1 MSSGSVSSIS
11 SCSCLSDAKPSLP
24 IKASRSMSPFPKSGV
39 LPLSPIN
46 ALKSTSPSPPGA
58 EVSSMNELRSTSPSG
73 VLSDA
78 GLLSPM
84 NASRSISPSSKDTS
98 SVVSAGVVSSAGAGS
113 AVKVIGPLSSL
124 IESMEKSSRESSSVD
139 TEVSSVPCGS
149 ATGAVSSIKSSVLK
163 ESGADSMVKSS
174 GTDSVVELSSENSS
188 AIVSSAPGSST
199 EVSSITGSSITEV
212 SAREWMSVSAR
223 SCSISKSVAA
233 DCAMKEASTTGSS
246 TGGTSFSSLAVV
258 VFFTQTPYLSSSLL
272 LSEKSLIYVP

>member
-58 EVSSMNELRSTSPSG
+58 EVSSINELKSTSPSG
-73 VLSDA
+73 VDVS
-78 GLLSPM
+78 SFM
-84 NASRSISPSSKDTS
+84 NASRLISPSSKETS
-98 SVVSAGVVSSAGAGS
+98 SVAGDSGSEAFSFTSSV
-113 AVKVIGPLSSL
+113 VKVIGPLSSL

-212 SAREWMSVSAR
+212 SAREWMSESAR